1 MKKAIKFSMF
11 MAIMSFAIMGCSKSD
26 VENIL
31 DGSNAKLSPPSWLQ
45 GSWAEEDGGIVVFK
59 ITSDDVLMNIGVLT
73 SLKTIYGFSFMG
85 TGTTIKETK
94 NNSSDYEIT
103 VTAKVA
109 GKEQAAG
116 KFCFKKGQDSNHIL
130 AAWNEEGDKISDWDT
145 LVKK

>member
-26 VENIL
+26 LENIL
-31 DGSNAKLSPPSWLQ
+31 DGSNAQFSPPSWLQ
-45 GSWAEEDGGIVVFK
+45 GSWAEEDGGIVVFQ
-59 ITSDDVLMNIGVLT
+59 ITKDDVLMNIGVLT